1 MILLAVVL
9 SAAYSAALI
18 SFLTSGTTVLPF
30 RSLKG
35 FVEDGTYQLSV
46 FRGSADYDMFA
57 YSQHPFE
64 KKLMKLMIEKKKL
77 TSNIVDGFKKVCDN
91 RKLAIYTS
99 EEVQKITNLKITC
112 NLVAIDTGR
121 VDNLAMILSK
131 NNPFTDVIN
140 FHLQKFIDNGM
151 INRLKDTTFKKKLN
165 DVMKHKP
172 VRINNVM
179 SLIFFI
185 QTGIIL
191 KLQESLYYVRQTR
204 PHYIAVLSSYK
215 AINEFSLATNNFDMS
230 FATWLVIFAYKG
242 HGSDYCYNPPG
253 NIFHLKFNTN
263 MLVRCGRENILREW
277 YSIDSNRTEINDF
290 ATWSS
295 EKGIIKMVPDSLY
308 DRRYNLQGLTMKAVI
323 VQDSPF
329 ININKEGEIDGVFG
343 RILRE
348 LCVTLNFTFN
358 IVSEVEEYGSWNPK
372 EKTWSGAVGELYAGR
387 ADISIS
393 DFSITSARFNA
404 VDFTFPL
411 LISRNCLYIQEP
423 HIFAIQWSSY
433 FLAFSHSVWIA
444 MFGISIF
451 VMISLI
457 FFKIKNRTDRNIG
470 YLLSDNILEIWGI
483 LCQQGLPDFP
493 ERLSLRIP
501 YISIFFMASVLLAA
515 YSAAF
520 ISFLTTGI
528 HTLPFRSLET
538 FVEDGTYQLAVF
550 RGTAD
555 YEVFTN
561 SKNPLAKEMIKMMI
575 KEEELPLTLL
585 EGFQK
590 ICENRKLA
598 SYTYCRMKKSLS
610 PEIPCKVIAIN
621 AGPADSLSMILSK
634 HNPFTGVINFHLQ
647 KFVNN
652 GVMQRLKDRDFQK
665 KFNDITNY
673 HGPVPITSV
682 ISLIFFIQIGI
693 TLSIFILII
702 EKCIFARKNKKRL
715 IIDRIPSIES
725 LEFDMKRKKNVK
737 NIVNYHATPKCQHL
751 KY

>member
-1 MILLAVVL
+1 MTFVGRLKLLILFFFLPKIVRSYKPPSVSDGHVRFIIDICKLYRTKSVILLYSESIREIDTMVFKWTREL
-9 SAAYSAALI
+9 SRQD
-18 SFLTSGTTVLPF
+18 F
-30 RSLKG
+30 
-35 FVEDGTYQLSV
+35 
-46 FRGSADYDMFA
+46 M
-57 YSQHPFE
+57 
-64 KKLMKLMIEKKKL
+64 
-77 TSNIVDGFKKVCDN
+77 TSNMYF
-91 RKLAIYTS
+91 S
-99 EEVQKITNLKITC
+99 E
-112 NLVAIDTGR
+112 
-121 VDNLAMILSK
+121 
-131 NNPFTDVIN
+131 
-140 FHLQKFIDNGM
+140 
-151 INRLKDTTFKKKLN
+151 
-165 DVMKHKP
+165 
-172 VRINNVM
+172 
-179 SLIFFI
+179 
-185 QTGIIL
+185 
-191 KLQESLYYVRQTR
+191 LQESLYYVRQTR

-451 VMISLI
+451 VMILLI

-737 NIVNYHATPKCQHL
+737 NIVNYHATPKCQQL